1 MARDGGARRG
11 LLGRL
16 AAGLR
21 RTSATL
27 GGGIGAIF
35 TGRRIDE
42 AALED
47 LEELLIAGDLGAATA
62 AELTAALARQ
72 RLGAEATA
80 AEVRRM
86 LADRIAAMLAPV
98 EAPLAI
104 EDDAAPHVILVAGV
118 NGTGKTTTIGK
129 LAHRFRDEGRRVM
142 LVAGDTFRAAAVE
155 QLTIWGERAGAP
167 VVARPGGGDPAGLA
181 FDALERARA
190 DGIDVLMIDTAGRL
204 QNKAH
209 LMAEL
214 QKIDRVLK
222 KLDPRAPHSR
232 LLVLDATTGQNA
244 LNQVD
249 VFREAIA
256 VDGLV
261 MTKLDGTAKGGVL
274 VALARRFGVPVVAI
288 GIGEGIDDLRP
299 FDARAFADALMGLEN
314 RRRAPASAA
323 GGDSRQ
329 VGPGIAGRV
338 AERREAVA
346 GGRLGMVA
354 QRPGHRGEGQGLP
367 RDPLRREERD
377 LQALDPRRDLG
388 PGQVRPVDELHQ
400 ADAGDGVDREQ
411 RVDLDR
417 GAGFLLRLP
426 AGAVLGVL
434 AQLQEARGQGPEPG
448 LRLDRPAAEQDA
460 PLPGRDRTDDDLG
473 VLVADEAARIAD
485 QARQVVALR
494 HPAHDRAAADRIAPH
509 GPSMTRRR
517 RESSRPVPAGRAP
530 HGGFCRA
537 GICTAAPAG
546 RATDTTM

>member
-1 MARDGGARRG
+1 
-11 LLGRL
+11 
-16 AAGLR
+16 
-21 RTSATL
+21 
-27 GGGIGAIF
+27 
-35 TGRRIDE
+35 
-42 AALED
+42 
-47 LEELLIAGDLGAATA
+47 
-62 AELTAALARQ
+62 
-72 RLGAEATA
+72 
-80 AEVRRM
+80 
-86 LADRIAAMLAPV
+86 MLAPV

-190 DGIDVLMIDTAGRL
+190 EGIDVLMIDTAGRL

-299 FDARAFADALMGLEN
+299 FDARAFADALMGLE
-314 RRRAPASAA
+314 
-323 GGDSRQ
+323 
-329 VGPGIAGRV
+329 
-338 AERREAVA
+338 E
-346 GGRLGMVA
+346 
-354 QRPGHRGEGQGLP
+354 
-367 RDPLRREERD
+367 
-377 LQALDPRRDLG
+377 
-388 PGQVRPVDELHQ
+388 
-400 ADAGDGVDREQ
+400 
-411 RVDLDR
+411 
-417 GAGFLLRLP
+417 
-426 AGAVLGVL
+426 
-434 AQLQEARGQGPEPG
+434 
-448 LRLDRPAAEQDA
+448 
-460 PLPGRDRTDDDLG
+460 
-473 VLVADEAARIAD
+473 
-485 QARQVVALR
+485 
-494 HPAHDRAAADRIAPH
+494 
-509 GPSMTRRR
+509 
-517 RESSRPVPAGRAP
+517 
-530 HGGFCRA
+530 
-537 GICTAAPAG
+537 
-546 RATDTTM
+546 